1 MACRVAVFFVISG
14 LLVTKSLVLDGGALW
29 PYAVKIPVELGFY
42 VLVPLVF
49 CALVRRSIAA

>member
-1 MACRVAVFFVISG
+1 MISG